1 MRILIV
7 GNYGNGN
14 NGDEV
19 VLMAMLRE
27 IRLQDP
33 SAQIT
38 VVSGEPE
45 LTKELHRVRAIRRG
59 LSSGVIQ
66 AIAETDVVIIGG
78 GGILIDQV
86 HSNLKYGLVVLAAR
100 LYRKPIMVYGIGMD
114 AITKRVA
121 RTAVRS
127 SLNMVDLIALRDNE
141 SREAMRELGVTGS
154 PIHVTADPAFTLD
167 RPRREDFRQVLSE
180 AGIYEKAAPL
190 IGISIWP
197 TDNLN
202 SYQRIPQVFTAL
214 ADRLVLRYDCN
225 LVFLVMSTVGFEG
238 DLDASLQTVEMMRH
252 GDRAQVL
259 GVGYHP
265 EALMA
270 VFGQMNLV
278 IGMRYHSLVLSTI
291 MEVPLIGIERAKYP
305 KNTYFLREVQQLSG
319 GFAENLTV
327 EQLEDCVAQA
337 WRNREEMS
345 SRMALARKRLC
356 TRASRN
362 IELFGALAARRGQR
376 GNAQSILKEA
386 AR

>member
-1 MRILIV
+1 MRILIF

-27 IRLQDP
+27 MRLLNP

-38 VVSGEPE
+38 VVSGEPDQ
-45 LTKELHRVRAIRRG
+45 TRELHNVRAIRRG
-59 LSSGVIQ
+59 FSPEVIH

-100 LYRKPIMVYGIGMD
+100 LYRKPIMVYGIGVD

-121 RTAVRS
+121 RVAVRS
-127 SLNMVDLIALRDNE
+127 SFNMVDLIALRDNE
-141 SREAMRELGVTGS
+141 SRDAMLELGVTGS

-167 RPRREDFRQVLSE
+167 RPRREDFRELLSK
-180 AGIYEKAAPL
+180 AGIYEKASPL

-202 SYQRIPQVFTAL
+202 SYQRIPQVFAAL
-214 ADRLVLRYDCN
+214 SDRLVQTYDSN
-225 LVFLVMSTVGFEG
+225 LVFLVMSTIGFEG
-238 DLDASLQTVEMMRH
+238 DLDASLQIVEMMRH
-252 GDRAQVL
+252 GDRARVL

-270 VFGQMNLV
+270 VFGQMDLV

-305 KNTYFLREVQQLSG
+305 KNTYFLREVHQLSG
-319 GFAENLTV
+319 GLAENLTV
-327 EQLEDCVAQA
+327 DHLEDCVAQA
-337 WRNREEMS
+337 WQNREEMS
-345 SRMALARKRLC
+345 SRIAMARRMLY
-356 TRASRN
+356 TRASKN
-362 IELFGALAARRGQR
+362 IELFGALATWTGKRGK
-376 GNAQSILKEA
+376 AQSVLKEA